1 MKLKTDIVKEDD
13 RYKVADDTSLNQLV
27 VRTTK
32 LFEKELSS
40 GKFDTKLFAKKRTT
54 GHAHAGQ
61 EEVYV
66 FTKGKGE
73 MQIDNMRFKVK
84 EGDVI
89 LIEDGQFHRVY
100 NTSDYRLDFLCI
112 FTGSRNK

>member
-13 RYKVADDTSLNQLV
+13 RYKVADDTSLNQIVL
-27 VRTTK
+27 RT
-32 LFEKELSS
+32 
-40 GKFDTKLFAKKRTT
+40 TKLFAKKRTT

-112 FTGSRNK
+112 FTGSRYK

>member
-27 VRTTK
+27 VST
-32 LFEKELSS
+32 
-40 GKFDTKLFAKKRTT
+40 TKLFAKKRTT

-73 MQIDNMRFKVK
+73 MQIDKMRIKVK

>member
-1 MKLKTDIVKEDD
+1 MKLKTDSVKEDD

-27 VRTTK
+27 VST
-32 LFEKELSS
+32 
-40 GKFDTKLFAKKRTT
+40 TKLFAKKRTT

>member
-27 VRTTK
+27 VST
-32 LFEKELSS
+32 
-40 GKFDTKLFAKKRTT
+40 TKLFAKKRTT

-73 MQIDNMRFKVK
+73 MQIANMRFKVK

>member
-1 MKLKTDIVKEDD
+1 MKLKTNIVKEDD

-27 VRTTK
+27 VST
-32 LFEKELSS
+32 
-40 GKFDTKLFAKKRTT
+40 TKLFAKKRTT

-66 FTKGKGE
+66 FTKGEGE

-100 NTSDYRLDFLCI
+100 NTSDYRLDFLCV
-112 FTGSRNK
+112 FTGSRKK